1 MWDEQFD
8 ILLRK
13 QLSFLPPD
21 EPITEDMRLRDYG
34 LDSLGMIELLAGLE
48 AAYDV
53 RFRDEALSLEIFET
67 PDVLWDALQRLR

>member
-21 EPITEDMRLRDYG
+21 EAITGDMRLRDFG

-48 AAYDV
+48 SAYDV
-53 RFRDEALSLEIFET
+53 HFRDEALSLEIFET
-67 PDVLWDALQRLR
+67 PDVLWNALQRLR

>member
-13 QLSFLPPD
+13 QLSFLSPD
-21 EPITEDMRLRDYG
+21 EPITGNMRLREFG

-67 PDVLWDALQRLR
+67 PDVLWNSLQRLR

>member
-21 EPITEDMRLRDYG
+21 EPITEDMKLRDFG

-48 AAYDV
+48 SAYEV
-53 RFRDEALSLEIFET
+53 HFRDEALSLEIFET
-67 PDVLWDALQRLR
+67 PAVLWNSLQRLR

>member
-13 QLSFLPPD
+13 QLSFLSPD
-21 EPITEDMRLRDYG
+21 EPITGDMKLREFG

-48 AAYDV
+48 SAYEV
-53 RFRDEALSLEIFET
+53 RFRDESLSLEIFET
-67 PDVLWDALQRLR
+67 PHTLWDSLQRLR

>member
-13 QLSFLPPD
+13 QLSFLPPG
-21 EPITEDMRLRDYG
+21 EPITGDMRLRDFG

-48 AAYDV
+48 SAYAV
-53 RFRDEALSLEIFET
+53 HFRDEALSLEIFET
-67 PDVLWDALQRLR
+67 PDVLWNSLQRLR

>member
-21 EPITEDMRLRDYG
+21 EPITGDMKLRDFG

-48 AAYDV
+48 STYEV
-53 RFRDEALSLEIFET
+53 KFRDETLSLEIFET
-67 PDVLWDALQRLR
+67 PAILWDSLQRLR

>member
-21 EPITEDMRLRDYG
+21 EQIAGDMKLRDFG

-48 AAYDV
+48 STYDV
-53 RFRDEALSLEIFET
+53 HFRDEALSLEIFET
-67 PDVLWDALQRLR
+67 PDVLWNSLQRLR

>member
-21 EPITEDMRLRDYG
+21 EPITEDMRLREYG

-67 PDVLWDALQRLR
+67 PDVLWNSLQRLR